1 MLFDCNGC
9 VTFMKQLVC
18 TFAIKIHNVVLYDI
32 VRQNGG
38 GKEVAVGVCLAQL

>member
-1 MLFDCNGC
+1 
-9 VTFMKQLVC
+9 MKQLVC
-18 TFAIKIHNVVLYDI
+18 TFAIKIHNVVPYDI